1 MSVSLHKPAELRAAL
16 TVALAAATALAGCG
30 MAGAQPTLAADDGY
44 QAIQRD
50 EAVIERERSVT
61 LGAEA
66 DACEGACGAVV
77 AICEAKD
84 RICTVAAD
92 LQEADALT
100 RCARARES
108 CTDSR
113 AHVART
119 CACEPDAGD

>member
-1 MSVSLHKPAELRAAL
+1 MS
-16 TVALAAATALAGCG
+16 LATAATLTGCG
-30 MAGAQPTLAADDGY
+30 MAGAQPTLTGDEGY

-50 EAVIERERSVT
+50 EAVIERERSVA
-61 LGAEA
+61 LGAES
-66 DACEGACGAVV
+66 DACEGACRAVA

-84 RICTVAAD
+84 RICAVAQD

-100 RCARARES
+100 RCGRAQSS

-119 CACEPDAGD
+119 CACEADSGATATD